1 MGLIIHEKRELL
13 PYNHFTGTR
22 VITCIIDKMGILLV
36 LELRKIK
43 RLSFNELLLC
53 QSTGRI
59 SIKIKVVSMPEQIS
73 CPRCNTSINPD
84 DRHCPQCGVNLALA
98 AAFAEHTLTKP
109 LKVPTGAL
117 VSPEI
122 FVPRLGEYL
131 IDKKMITAEELG
143 CGLEY
148 QRQKIAEGSP
158 CLIGQALVDLGIIDR
173 RKLDEAVTEQI
184 LQLQSALKRANQQLE
199 RRVQERTA
207 DLQRA
212 LSKLT
217 ELNQLKTNFVSN
229 ISHELRTPLT
239 HMKGYLDML
248 LDASFGPLT
257 PPQVDAINII
267 RRSEARLEKLIEDL
281 IQFSLA
287 ARGELRLQT
296 GSFSLNNL
304 IHRSVSQS
312 KTKALSRDIDLTVT
326 LPGQPLLVQADE
338 EKILWVL
345 MQLIDNAIK
354 FNRNG
359 GRVAVE
365 AQVEDS
371 LACIAVV
378 DNGIGIH
385 KERISEI
392 FEPFHQLDSSSTR
405 RYAGTGL
412 GLTMVNRILNAHGLP
427 IKVQSTVGQGSRF
440 AFSLPIIN
448 NCHD

>member
-1 MGLIIHEKRELL
+1 MRKELFIAIFLMGLIIHEKRELL

-43 RLSFNELLLC
+43 RLSFSELLLC

-73 CPRCNTSINPD
+73 CPRCNPSITPD

-109 LKVPTGAL
+109 LKVHTGAL

-131 IDKKMITAEELG
+131 IDKKMITAEELI

-173 RKLDEAVTEQI
+173 RKLDEAGTEQI

-229 ISHELRTPLT
+229 ISYELRTPLT
-239 HMKGYLDML
+239 HIKGYLDL
-248 LDASFGPLT
+248 LADGTLGPLA
-257 PPQVDAINII
+257 PQQTDAIQVLVK
-267 RRSEARLEKLIEDL
+267 SEKRLELLIDDL
-281 IQFSLA
+281 IQFSLI
-287 ARGELRLQT
+287 ARGEFHLQLESMDLHDAVEVAVQQSSSKAGIKSIALHRLMADD
-296 GSFSLNNL
+296 LP
-304 IHRSVSQS
+304 RVEAD
-312 KTKALSRDIDLTVT
+312 KA
-326 LPGQPLLVQADE
+326 
-338 EKILWVL
+338 KIVWVL
-345 MQLIDNAIK
+345 IQLIDNAIK
-354 FNRNG
+354 FTQEG
-359 GRVAVE
+359 GSVRVTASSDKNEV
-365 AQVEDS
+365 ALTVEDT
-371 LACIAVV
+371 
-378 DNGIGIH
+378 GIGIPP
-385 KERISEI
+385 ERIPEI
-392 FEPFHQLDSSSTR
+392 FEPFHQLDGAHTR
-405 RYAGTGL
+405 RYSGTGL
-412 GLTMVNRILNAHGLP
+412 GLALVRRIIEAHGTM
-427 IKVQSTVGQGSRF
+427 IRS
-440 AFSLPIIN
+440 
-448 NCHD
+448 